1 MKKIFAVLLIALTCL
16 SLTGCSLFGGG
27 KGPGTYEECKSIVES
42 YFETNDINCIFD
54 SYHSYDNS
62 AEYTSGQI
70 MYLKYLISV
79 NGIATTCE
87 LDCYSSADEAQASL
101 DNANE
106 RYTYVVV
113 GTWVV
118 SCTDSKV
125 ANDVARA
132 IRS

>member
-1 MKKIFAVLLIALTCL
+1 
-16 SLTGCSLFGGG
+16 
-27 KGPGTYEECKSIVES
+27 
-42 YFETNDINCIFD
+42 
-54 SYHSYDNS
+54 
-62 AEYTSGQI
+62 
-70 MYLKYLISV
+70 MYLKYLISA
-79 NGIATTCE
+79 NGIATSCE

-101 DNANE
+101 DDANE

-118 SCTDSKV
+118 SCIDSKV